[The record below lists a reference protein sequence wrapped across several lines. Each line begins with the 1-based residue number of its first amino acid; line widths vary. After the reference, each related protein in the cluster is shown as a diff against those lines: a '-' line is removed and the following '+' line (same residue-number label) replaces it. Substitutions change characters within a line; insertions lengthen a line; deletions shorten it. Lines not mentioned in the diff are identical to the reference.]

1 SPLAPLLQR
10 QTDFD
15 SHVSF
20 CVRQRAYILHHPIN
34 LDEIAI
40 DPAPFQLVLGTS
52 LYRVHTLFSLLGL
65 NHAYI
70 TNRGKLMG
78 VISIKEVCSAFFF

>member
-1 SPLAPLLQR
+1 VTNLS
-10 QTDFD
+10 
-15 SHVSF
+15 VKE
-20 CVRQRAYILHHPIN
+20 RAYILQRPIN

-52 LYRVHTLFSLLGL
+52 LYRVHTLFTLLGL

-70 TNRGKLMG
+70 TNRGKLLG
-78 VISIKEVCSAFFF
+78 VVSIKE